1 MEFAENNRVS
11 HRQLYRQMILGL
23 LAPFWLCMSGRG
35 KLNGI
40 DAVIGV
46 IIAVVILCFYVVFL
60 IRLAPAFEDL
70 RKTAGP
76 FMGRVTGC
84 FFLLFILLAGGYL
97 LALLREVVPISLI
110 TGISGRWI
118 AFWAILACAVGTH
131 KGMQRRGRIA
141 EVSGGVLLSG
151 ILLMMVLCIP
161 QGKGEYLE
169 EMAQAWE
176 FSGEKIL
183 WSGYGILCAFSA
195 VGLLPFLLG
204 NVEKYGSAGK
214 SVILGIVTLGGI
226 LIGMELLLPA
236 VLGYGRVQTEKYPV
250 LPLLDGADLPGNVLA
265 RFDVLWL
272 GFLLYSLL
280 FALGSLLHYGHEICR
295 KAHLGNGRFWI
306 PAMIYLISLLEE
318 NGKGIMDYFGLYL
331 GYFFVPGLFI
341 CQIYLFFKG
350 KGRRRRKA
358 AAVVSTVLICTLL
371 LGGCGMAV
379 EPEKRM
385 YPLAMGVDA
394 SVAGISVIYGMP
406 DLSQST
412 GQEKGEEDGGAR
424 VLKIEGQDFRE
435 IENACDRSQEKFL
448 DLGHLQVLI
457 LGKTILEDGRWQMV
471 LEYLRQEPFVGEDLY
486 VFQAEN
492 VQEILCWQ
500 GEDNS
505 AVGEYITGLIENR
518 MSEKKIHTVTL
529 RDVFYEQYQRGKM
542 PELPQ
547 VRIEG
552 ESLVVNVEIQ

>member
-1 MEFAENNRVS
+1 MEFAENNRIS
-11 HRQLYRQMILGL
+11 HRQLYRQMILGF

-35 KLNGI
+35 KLNGV
-40 DAVIGV
+40 DAVIGMV
-46 IIAVVILCFYVVFL
+46 IAVVLLCFYVVFL

-70 RKTAGP
+70 KKTAGA
-76 FMGRVTGC
+76 FMGRVTGA

-97 LALLREVVPISLI
+97 LALLQEVVPISLI

-118 AFWAILACAVGTH
+118 AFWAILTCAVGAH

-141 EVSGGVLLSG
+141 EVSGGLLLAG

-161 QGKGEYLE
+161 QGKAAYLE
-169 EMAQAWE
+169 EMVQSWN

-183 WSGYGILCAFSA
+183 WSGYGVVCAFSA

-214 SVILGIVTLGGI
+214 SVMFGIITLGGI
-226 LIGMELLLPA
+226 LAGMEILLPA
-236 VLGYGRVQTEKYPV
+236 VLGYGRVQAERYPV

-306 PAMIYLISLLEE
+306 PAVIYLISLIEE
-318 NGKGIMDYFGLYL
+318 NGKGIMDYFGWYL
-331 GYFFVPGLFI
+331 GYVFVPGLLL
-341 CQIYLFFKG
+341 CQMYLFFRG
-350 KGRRRRKA
+350 KGRHRKKA
-358 AAVVSTVLICTLL
+358 AAVISTMLFCMLF
-371 LGGCGMAV
+371 LGGCASAV

-385 YPLAMGVDA
+385 YPLALGVDA
-394 SVAGISVIYGMP
+394 SAEGISAIYGMP

-412 GQEKGEEDGGAR
+412 GQKKSEEDGGAR
-424 VLKIEGQDFRE
+424 VLQISGQNFQE
-435 IENACDRSQEKFL
+435 IENVYDRSQEKFL
-448 DLGHLQVLI
+448 DMGHLQVLV
-457 LGKTILEDGRWQMV
+457 LGETILKDGRWKMV
-471 LEYLRQEPFVGEDLY
+471 LDYLKDEPFVGEDLY
-486 VFQAEN
+486 IFRAEN
-492 VQEILCWQ
+492 VQEILSWQ

-505 AVGEYITGLIENR
+505 SLGEYLTGLIENR
-518 MSEKKIHTVTL
+518 MSEKNVKTVTL
-529 RDVFYEQYQRGKM
+529 RDVFYEKYQHGKM
-542 PELPQ
+542 PDLPQ
-547 VRIEG
+547 VSIVNG
-552 ESLVVNVEIQ
+552 SLIADL